1 MIITILALNI
11 KAVLIAAAVV
21 AGTALLIGA
30 MLGVAGKFFQVEVDE
45 KEVKVREML
54 PGNNCG
60 GCGYAGCDT
69 LAKEI
74 VAGNAPANACPVA
87 RANHGLI
94 ADIIGAQVEAAER
107 KVAYV
112 HCKGTCDKTTI
123 KYHYDGLADCK
134 KLALIPGHGEKLCA
148 FGCMGYGSC
157 VRVCQDDAIKIVNG
171 VAVVDKEKCIG
182 CARCVKECPN
192 HLIELIPYDTKYAV
206 SCNSNAKGKDVKVA
220 CEVGCIGC
228 GICAKV
234 CEFGA
239 ITLENNLAR
248 IDASKCTGC
257 GKCAEKC
264 PSKIIYKIS

>member
-1 MIITILALNI
+1 MIAILALNI

-30 MLGVAGKFFQVEVDE
+30 MLGIAGKFFQVEVDE

-157 VRVCQDDAIKIVNG
+157 VRVCQDDAIRIVNG
-171 VAVVDKEKCIG
+171 VAVVDK
-182 CARCVKECPN
+182 
-192 HLIELIPYDTKYAV
+192 
-206 SCNSNAKGKDVKVA
+206 
-220 CEVGCIGC
+220 
-228 GICAKV
+228 
-234 CEFGA
+234 
-239 ITLENNLAR
+239 
-248 IDASKCTGC
+248 
-257 GKCAEKC
+257 
-264 PSKIIYKIS
+264 